1 MDRSYDDIASRAYD
15 LFLSRG
21 GQHGRDIDDW
31 LEAERQLTS
40 NGTPPRP
47 TRRLASTPRA
57 TNRTKRQKTR
67 RSLVAGEGGIRA
79 AHARYAA
86 SAVPVKWGMTFSE
99 KRAIEPS
106 ASS

>member
-1 MDRSYDDIASRAYD
+1 MRPSVTRRAGANAAVAKPGGAFVMDRSYDDIASRAYD

-67 RSLVAGEGGIRA
+67 
-79 AHARYAA
+79 
-86 SAVPVKWGMTFSE
+86 
-99 KRAIEPS
+99 
-106 ASS
+106 